1 MYELTSTIIIITTFV
16 IIAVGVSFHKSP
28 PPPSIHGGSFKA
40 KDLQDYKKILAKFI
54 IFSNTLRI
62 TSCFAKTQIEC
73 PFFCLP
79 RSRDE
84 GLGWQGAESIPL
96 QNVFVSNFKMY
107 LSQIAKCI
115 CLKNCTTT
123 VAHICSI
130 NKMGRLHRMLILKAC
145 PYQQILSSKG
155 TETTNGTTSQHH
167 PYQQI
172 CWSTRWVNR
181 PDCSFW
187 PPFDISCHPETTKW
201 VARPIC
207 LYMLSANPSNAE
219 KIVVCSSKIWYFN
232 AKIIIT
238 AICVQ
243 QQKIWKSKRC
253 ATLQ

>member
-1 MYELTSTIIIITTFV
+1 MYTGH
-16 IIAVGVSFHKSP
+16 IAQCKLH
-28 PPPSIHGGSFKA
+28 
-40 KDLQDYKKILAKFI
+40 
-54 IFSNTLRI
+54 
-62 TSCFAKTQIEC
+62 C
-73 PFFCLP
+73 
-79 RSRDE
+79 
-84 GLGWQGAESIPL
+84 
-96 QNVFVSNFKMY
+96 
-107 LSQIAKCI
+107 
-115 CLKNCTTT
+115 KNCTTT

-207 LYMLSANPSNAE
+207 SILCQMNYSTGQNHTTRPFRDGFSHSTGPQSSNPFKAIQPVPSPIVWVWE
-219 KIVVCSSKIWYFN
+219 KR
-232 AKIIIT
+232 
-238 AICVQ
+238 
-243 QQKIWKSKRC
+243 QK
-253 ATLQ
+253 ATFIACIFFLIASIASDEK